1 MRDDF
6 RLSDGDARIFVRIA
20 GENVTVR
27 LLNPIKELEKYGA
40 SNWTEIG
47 IEKDWKSYERK

>member
-20 GENVTVR
+20 GENVTVH
-27 LLNPIKELEKYGA
+27 LLNPIKELEKYGT
-40 SNWTEIG
+40 NNQTEIG

>member
-6 RLSDGDARIFVRIA
+6 RLSDGDAQIFVQIS

-27 LLNPIKELEKYGA
+27 LLNPIKELEKYGTVNQIDV
-40 SNWTEIG
+40 SLP
-47 IEKDWKSYERK
+47 